1 MSEYIYATNEP
12 LMNEDGNIFLA
23 REEIIR
29 CSDCVECE
37 HWEATKHKP
46 ERYICLALYCIEV
59 NPDDFCSMG
68 ERRDD
73 A

>member
-1 MSEYIYATNEP
+1 MSEYIYATNKP
-12 LMNEDGNIFLA
+12 LMNEDGEIFLA

-29 CSDCVECE
+29 CKDCIEFE
-37 HWEATKHKP
+37 HWDASGRYP
-46 ERYICLALYCIEV
+46 EKCICLALYCIEV
-59 NPDDFCSMG
+59 NPDGFCSMG